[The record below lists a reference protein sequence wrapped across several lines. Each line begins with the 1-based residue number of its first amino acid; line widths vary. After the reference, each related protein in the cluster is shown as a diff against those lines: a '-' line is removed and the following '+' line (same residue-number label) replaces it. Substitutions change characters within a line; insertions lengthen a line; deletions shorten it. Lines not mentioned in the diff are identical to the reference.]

1 MITTRLLPL
10 AALVATFATPAVV
23 VTLSTP
29 LLAGNGQAGIMF
41 DLVAG
46 GQALTVTG
54 GALSLDAGSHSVEV
68 YTRPGTVVG
77 NLGPAGWTLI
87 STINGVAGGGEGT
100 QTFFDFADFAM
111 AAGSTT
117 GIYFN
122 ALAGTPVNYTNGVA
136 VGGVVASDANLS
148 IRSGFGRGSA
158 FGGDFSPRNFNGSIT
173 YTVGAGAIP
182 EPASWALLLAG
193 FGLTGAV
200 ARRRRTAVSA

>member
-10 AALVATFATPAVV
+10 AALVATFATPAAA

-68 YTRPGTVVG
+68 YTRSGTVVG
-77 NLGPAGWTLI
+77 SLGPTGWTLI

-122 ALAGTPVNYTNGVA
+122 VLAGTPVNYTNGVA

-158 FGGDFSPRNFNGSIT
+158 FGGDFSPRNFNGST
-173 YTVGAGAIP
+173 THTTGAGAAP
-182 EPASWALLLAG
+182 EPASRALLPGG